1 MSMIC
6 KCDGSGLFPRCDRNG
21 QGKCPKIQEVGYSTG
36 KWSEDDDFG
45 ITPFL
50 GPNR

>member
-21 QGKCPKIQEVGYSTG
+21 QGNSPKLQEKNG
-36 KWSEDDDFG
+36 EE
-45 ITPFL
+45 
-50 GPNR
+50 